1 MVAQYSAVL
10 RRVNIQQQVLDRT
23 TRRPVEDVRSLGWDL
38 ACLAIGAFCYLAI
51 RFVEATLDPMRRR
64 QILDLEI
71 VKPPL
76 GSGLYLRE
84 YFLID

>member
-1 MVAQYSAVL
+1 MGSIATNNTSAL
-10 RRVNIQQQVLDRT
+10 RGRL
-23 TRRPVEDVRSLGWDL
+23 SLGVITALL
-38 ACLAIGAFCYLAI
+38 ATYIIWGTTYLAI